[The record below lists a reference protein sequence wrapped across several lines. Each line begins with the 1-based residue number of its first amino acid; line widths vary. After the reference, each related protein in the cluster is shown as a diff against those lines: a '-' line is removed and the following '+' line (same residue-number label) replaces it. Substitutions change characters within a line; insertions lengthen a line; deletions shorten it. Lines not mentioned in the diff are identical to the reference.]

1 MSDGTIVP
9 RRGLKVLQCNLRR
22 STTALMHVLDAC
34 TAQGI
39 DIALVQDLPKAVNT
53 DSTSHQGYTFVGA
66 ALPMGTHT
74 EAGIFVNPQLQFSR
88 SPESPSRAM
97 GVELRWGSHTLGIIS
112 GYLQPETSLGL
123 SELVVLSQALKA
135 RTPFVFVGA
144 DVNGHSPSWGPLE
157 TVPNAQGNLVEDF
170 IFAANF
176 EVLNC
181 PNSLATFMPSVGVE
195 TWIDVSLATG
205 PLASLVSD
213 WIVLD
218 QYL

>member
-1 MSDGTIVP
+1 
-9 RRGLKVLQCNLRR
+9 
-22 STTALMHVLDAC
+22 
-34 TAQGI
+34 
-39 DIALVQDLPKAVNT
+39 
-53 DSTSHQGYTFVGA
+53 
-66 ALPMGTHT
+66 
-74 EAGIFVNPQLQFSR
+74 
-88 SPESPSRAM
+88 M
-97 GVELRWGSHTLGIIS
+97 GVELRWGSLTLGLIS
-112 GYLQPETSLGL
+112 GYLQPETASGLLELG
-123 SELVVLSQALKA
+123 VLSQALKA